1 MTVIA
6 NIAIILFTVFFF
18 GFCIFIH
25 EFGHLLAAIW
35 QKLVV
40 EKFSIGFGKKIW
52 GFKKGGIEYVI
63 SWLPFG
69 GFVSIPQL
77 DTAETT
83 KTEDGRELPHGA
95 PMARAVTAF
104 AGPFFNILFGF
115 VLATVMWG
123 VGVWKNP
130 PASSCIVVDVPKILP
145 LYKDGLKE
153 SDVIVAVNGVPYDG
167 TIDDL
172 TYDWESL
179 KDSLKLPS
187 AEKLDPITM
196 TIRDKKGHESEI
208 TYTPQPGLE
217 WQAGLRPDDRITHV
231 NGKALQ
237 NGYSQLYEMHAYNGL
252 PQATLTVVRPGENT
266 PLEIAYEQLPNPLYE
281 GLGVPFYSA
290 RNPIAVS
297 AVLPGSPAEAAGF
310 KAGDQL
316 LTVLGKTVASTKSL
330 FETLQ
335 ENPAA
340 ATADFLIARNGKEMP
355 LTIQLPAER
364 NAKSL
369 GFVFA
374 VIIKNVFQDSPA
386 EAAGLKYQ
394 DRVLKLN
401 DVEITEASAF
411 TELVT
416 KSKGAPMTLVVE
428 RDGHEITIENIAAR
442 ETGDRYL
449 IGVQLDDTPPKAIV
463 HLSPWRQFTDVFN
476 QTAKTLSL
484 LFKPITSKIS
494 GTKTSKSQV
503 KVKHMSGV
511 VGISALL
518 WGTLK
523 SEGLRGG
530 MSLIILIT
538 FSLAFVNLL
547 PFPVLDGGHIMF
559 AFIEAI
565 IRRPLPVKLVS
576 WLQNIFAGLL
586 IFLMVYITFNDV
598 IRLPKFIKAFQH
610 SAPSMEELE
619 TTEEKT
625 P

>member
-25 EFGHLLAAIW
+25 EFGHLLAAVW

-145 LYKDGLKE
+145 LYKDGVKE
-153 SDVIVAVNGVPYDG
+153 SDVIVAVNGIPYDG
-167 TIDDL
+167 SIDDL

-179 KDSLKLPS
+179 KDTLKLPS
-187 AEKLDPITM
+187 VEQLEPVTM

-217 WQAGLRPDDRITHV
+217 WQAGLRPYDRITHV
-231 NGKALQ
+231 NGKPLQ

-252 PQATLTVVRPGENT
+252 PQATLTVVRPGESA
-266 PLEIAYEQLPNPLYE
+266 PFEIAYEQLPNPLYE
-281 GLGVPFYSA
+281 G
-290 RNPIAVS
+290 
-297 AVLPGSPAEAAGF
+297 
-310 KAGDQL
+310 
-316 LTVLGKTVASTKSL
+316 SL
-330 FETLQ
+330 FETLK
-335 ENPAA
+335 ENPEAT
-340 ATADFLIARNGKEMP
+340 TADFLIARNGKEMP
-355 LTIQLPAER
+355 LSVQLPAAR
-364 NAKSL
+364 DAKSI

-386 EAAGLKYQ
+386 EETGLQYQ

-401 DVEITEASAF
+401 GVEITEASVF
-411 TELVT
+411 TELV
-416 KSKGAPMTLVVE
+416 KNSKGAPMTLVVE
-428 RDGHEITIENIAAR
+428 RDGREITIENIAAR
-442 ETGDRYL
+442 EAGDRYL
-449 IGVQLDDTPPKAIV
+449 IGVELDDTPPKAIV

-484 LFKPITSKIS
+484 LFKPLTSKIS

-547 PFPVLDGGHIMF
+547 PFPVLDGGHILF

-586 IFLMVYITFNDV
+586 ILLMVYITFNDV
-598 IRLPKFIKAFQH
+598 IRLPKFIKAFQR
-610 SAPSMEELE
+610 SAPSMEQLE
-619 TTEEKT
+619 TEEKK

>member
-25 EFGHLLAAIW
+25 EFGHLLAAVW

-145 LYKDGLKE
+145 LYKDGVKE

-167 TIDDL
+167 SIDDL

-179 KDSLKLPS
+179 KDTLKLPS
-187 AEKLDPITM
+187 VEQLEPIAM

-217 WQAGLRPDDRITHV
+217 WQAGLRPYDRITHV
-231 NGKALQ
+231 NGKPLQ

-252 PQATLTVVRPGENT
+252 PQATLTVVRPGESA
-266 PLEIAYEQLPNPLYE
+266 PFEIAYEQLPNPLYE
-281 GLGVPFYSA
+281 GLGVPFYAA

-297 AVLPGSPAEAAGF
+297 GILPGSPAEAAGF
-310 KAGDQL
+310 KGGDQL
-316 LTVLGKTVASTKSL
+316 LSVFGKTVVSTKSL
-330 FETLQ
+330 FETLK
-335 ENPAA
+335 ENPDAT
-340 ATADFLIARNGKEMP
+340 TADFLIARNGKEMP
-355 LTIQLPAER
+355 LSVQLPAER
-364 NAKSL
+364 DAKSL

-386 EAAGLKYQ
+386 EEAGLQYQ

-401 DVEITEASAF
+401 GVEITEASVF
-411 TELVT
+411 TELV
-416 KSKGAPMTLVVE
+416 KNSKGAPMTLVVE

-442 ETGDRYL
+442 EAGDRYL
-449 IGVQLDDTPPKAIV
+449 IGVELDDTPPKAIV

-494 GTKTSKSQV
+494 GTKTSK
-503 KVKHMSGV
+503 
-511 VGISALL
+511 
-518 WGTLK
+518 
-523 SEGLRGG
+523 
-530 MSLIILIT
+530 
-538 FSLAFVNLL
+538 
-547 PFPVLDGGHIMF
+547 
-559 AFIEAI
+559 
-565 IRRPLPVKLVS
+565 
-576 WLQNIFAGLL
+576 
-586 IFLMVYITFNDV
+586 
-598 IRLPKFIKAFQH
+598 
-610 SAPSMEELE
+610 
-619 TTEEKT
+619 
-625 P
+625 

>member
-1 MTVIA
+1 M
-6 NIAIILFTVFFF
+6 
-18 GFCIFIH
+18 
-25 EFGHLLAAIW
+25 
-35 QKLVV
+35 
-40 EKFSIGFGKKIW
+40 
-52 GFKKGGIEYVI
+52 
-63 SWLPFG
+63 
-69 GFVSIPQL
+69 
-77 DTAETT
+77 
-83 KTEDGRELPHGA
+83 
-95 PMARAVTAF
+95 
-104 AGPFFNILFGF
+104 
-115 VLATVMWG
+115 
-123 VGVWKNP
+123 
-130 PASSCIVVDVPKILP
+130 DVPKILP
-145 LYKDGLKE
+145 LYKDGVKE

-167 TIDDL
+167 SIDDL

-179 KDSLKLPS
+179 KDTLKLPS
-187 AEKLDPITM
+187 VEQLEPIAM

-217 WQAGLRPDDRITHV
+217 WQAGLRPYDRITHV
-231 NGKALQ
+231 NGKPLQ

-252 PQATLTVVRPGENT
+252 PQATLTVIRPGESA
-266 PLEIAYEQLPNPLYE
+266 PFEIAYEQLPNPLYE
-281 GLGVPFYSA
+281 GLGVPFYAA

-297 AVLPGSPAEAAGF
+297 GILPGSPAEAAGF
-310 KAGDQL
+310 KGGDQL
-316 LTVLGKTVASTKSL
+316 LSVFGKTVVSTKSL
-330 FETLQ
+330 FETLK
-335 ENPAA
+335 ENPDAT
-340 ATADFLIARNGKEMP
+340 TADFLIARNGKEMP
-355 LTIQLPAER
+355 LSVQLPAER
-364 NAKSL
+364 DAKSL

-386 EAAGLKYQ
+386 EEAGLQYQ

-401 DVEITEASAF
+401 GVEITEASVF
-411 TELVT
+411 TELV
-416 KSKGAPMTLVVE
+416 KNSKGAPMTLVVE

-442 ETGDRYL
+442 EAGDRYL
-449 IGVQLDDTPPKAIV
+449 IGVELDDTPPKAIV

-547 PFPVLDGGHIMF
+547 PFPVLDGGHILF

-586 IFLMVYITFNDV
+586 IVLMVYITFNDV
-598 IRLPKFIKAFQH
+598 IRLPKFIKAFQR
-610 SAPSMEELE
+610 SAPSMEQLE
-619 TTEEKT
+619 TEEKK

>member
-1 MTVIA
+1 MTYLA
-6 NIAIILFTVFFF
+6 NIGIILFTVFFF

-25 EFGHLLAAIW
+25 EFGHLLAAVW

-153 SDVIVAVNGVPYDG
+153 SDTIVAVNGVPYDKSF
-167 TIDDL
+167 DDL
-172 TYDWESL
+172 LDDWETL
-179 KDSLKLPS
+179 QESLKLPS
-187 AEKLDPITM
+187 PEQLQPITL
-196 TIRDKKGHESEI
+196 TIRDKKGHESDI

-217 WQAGLRPDDRITHV
+217 WKAGLRPDDRILKV
-231 NGKALQ
+231 NGKPLQ
-237 NGYSQLYEMHAYNGL
+237 NGYSQLYELHAYNGL
-252 PQATLTVVRPGENT
+252 PQATVTVARPGENGL
-266 PLEIAYEQLPNPLYE
+266 LEIAYEQLPNPLYE
-281 GLGVPFYSA
+281 GLGVPFYYA
-290 RNPIAVS
+290 RNPIAISGVI
-297 AVLPGSPAEAAGF
+297 PGSPAETAGF

-316 LTVLGKTVASTKSL
+316 LNACGKTVVSTKSL
-330 FETLQ
+330 FESLQ
-335 ENPAA
+335 EDQSTT
-340 ATADFLIARNGKEMP
+340 TADFLIARHDKEMT
-355 LTIQLPAER
+355 LTMQLPAER

-369 GFVFA
+369 GFVFS
-374 VIIKNVFQDSPA
+374 VIIKNVFMDSPA
-386 EAAGLKYQ
+386 EAAGILPK
-394 DRVLKLN
+394 DRILKL
-401 DVEITEASAF
+401 DDKEITEASAF
-411 TELVT
+411 TELVQN
-416 KSKGAPMTLVVE
+416 SKGAPMTIVIE
-428 RDGHEITIENIAAR
+428 RNGQEVTIENIAAR
-442 ETGDRYL
+442 ETGERYL
-449 IGVQLDDTPPKAIV
+449 IGVQLDDTPPKVIV
-463 HLSPWRQFTDVFN
+463 HLTPWRQFTDVFN

-484 LFKPITSKIS
+484 LFKPLTSKIS
-494 GTKTSKSQV
+494 GTQTSKSQV

-511 VGISALL
+511 VGITALL

-547 PFPVLDGGHIMF
+547 PFPVLDGGHILF
-559 AFIEAI
+559 AFIEAL

-586 IFLMVYITFNDV
+586 IMLMVYITFNDV
-598 IRLPKFIKAFQH
+598 LRLPKFIKAFQRT
-610 SAPSMEELE
+610 APSMEELE
-619 TTEEKT
+619 TEEKQ